1 MTVKI
6 EQKTQDLGGP
16 YDIYELYL
24 HLREKRETEYSFF
37 FESVKEET
45 KEPLYSYI
53 CLDPDLF
60 IQIDNEK
67 LSFPKILTARGEK
80 FLEKMNQLDYQE
92 IQNEKNLDDRV
103 DYDVKSLDML
113 SNIFSDL
120 KSKLPS
126 NFSRQVF
133 YGGLLGY
140 IGWDVLSTWVGFD
153 KKSRIPDILLGLHTR
168 VLIYDHKQ
176 TKLYMVDNVPDK
188 ISEPQNFSK
197 NLESYDFKKPKIIN
211 QNREYIERGKSTVK
225 KEEFMSMVDK
235 VKDYIY
241 DGEILQ
247 AVISRRIDV
256 NNLDIDDLVLYG
268 VLREINP
275 SPYMYHMDFGDQ
287 KFVGS
292 SPEALLTVNDSK
304 LVTVPIAGTR
314 KRGKNK
320 KEDEKMERELIED
333 TKERAEHVMLVDL
346 ARNDLAKVSE
356 ADSVKTT
363 TFMEPRKYRHV
374 MHLVSVVESRLR
386 RGLDSFDALKSCF
399 PAGTVSGA
407 PKLRAMEIIEELE
420 RYPRDAYAGVTGY
433 MSFNMNADWAISIRM
448 MNIIK
453 NNASIQVGAG
463 IVADSDPELEWIE
476 TENKA
481 RSLLRA
487 ISIADDI

>member
-113 SNIFSDL
+113 SNVFSDL

-188 ISEPQNFSK
+188 INFPENLPSK
-197 NLESYDFKKPKIIN
+197 SAFSPCNVPLIKPDLPITTLP
-211 QNREYIERGKSTVK
+211 EVFTLPSTVPSILNGPSLA
-225 KEEFMSMVDK
+225 MSPT
-235 VKDYIY
+235 
-241 DGEILQ
+241 IL
-247 AVISRRIDV
+247 
-256 NNLDIDDLVLYG
+256 
-268 VLREINP
+268 
-275 SPYMYHMDFGDQ
+275 
-287 KFVGS
+287 
-292 SPEALLTVNDSK
+292 
-304 LVTVPIAGTR
+304 VPCAI
-314 KRGKNK
+314 
-320 KEDEKMERELIED
+320 MFCC
-333 TKERAEHVMLVDL
+333 V
-346 ARNDLAKVSE
+346 
-356 ADSVKTT
+356 
-363 TFMEPRKYRHV
+363 
-374 MHLVSVVESRLR
+374 LVSII
-386 RGLDSFDALKSCF
+386 DSLFCVIYEKF
-399 PAGTVSGA
+399 FYFIFVR
-407 PKLRAMEIIEELE
+407 K
-420 RYPRDAYAGVTGY
+420 
-433 MSFNMNADWAISIRM
+433 MNFF
-448 MNIIK
+448 
-453 NNASIQVGAG
+453 
-463 IVADSDPELEWIE
+463 
-476 TENKA
+476 
-481 RSLLRA
+481 
-487 ISIADDI
+487 